1 MNYRLH
7 TTIIHHIMS
16 ELCTSFTGD
25 ILYIGICID
34 SNNLLSDCT
43 NTKKTGSRNFP
54 KNVIVED
61 LGLIDM

>member
-1 MNYRLH
+1 MDYRLH
-7 TTIIHHIMS
+7 STITDHIMS
-16 ELCTSFTGD
+16 ELCSSFTGD
-25 ILYIGICID
+25 ILYIGICIG

-54 KNVIVED
+54 KDVIVEE

>member
-1 MNYRLH
+1 MDYRLH
-7 TTIIHHIMS
+7 TTITHYIMS
-16 ELCTSFTGD
+16 ELCSSFTGD
-25 ILYIGICID
+25 TLYIAICIG

-54 KNVIVED
+54 KNVIVVE